1 MKFDVYSMGFSNRT
15 WEETI
20 AILSGYKI
28 GRLADIRTLPG
39 SRHTPQFNLEHLQV
53 ALPRAGIEYVHLK
66 ALGGLRKPRKDS
78 ALNAAWR
85 NDAFR
90 GYADY
95 MQTQEFEAAR
105 KELIRL
111 LQEKTTVYCCTD
123 AVVLTHA
130 HIDHTGYLPRL
141 VAHGY
146 KGPVFATSAT
156 VDLVRILLPDA
167 GHLQEEEANYRN
179 KHHLTKHKP
188 ALPLYNVS
196 DAMSSVHVIDS
207 FSAHGDYREILRWLA
222 GFKRAAR
229 TTFLVHGEPVAAAAM
244 KDHIV
249 VSHKGWGVEIPA
261 YRQTFEIN

>member
-1 MKFDVYSMGFSNRT
+1 MKFDAYSMGFSNRT

-20 AILSGYKI
+20 AILSGYEI
-28 GRLADIRTLPG
+28 RRLADIRTLPG

-95 MQTQEFEAAR
+95 MQTQEFEAAL
-105 KELIRL
+105 KELIRIL
-111 LQEKTTVYCCTD
+111 LDCGLFQGSKELRLRNWEAPPVDPKSID

-130 HIDHTGYLPRL
+130 HIDHTGYLPRF

-156 VDLVRILLPDA
+156 VDLARILLPDA

-179 KHHLTKHKP
+179 KHHLTKHTP
-188 ALPLYNVS
+188 ALPLYTVS
-196 DAMSSVHVIDS
+196 DAMSSL
-207 FSAHGDYREILRWLA
+207 ELLRPV
-222 GFKRAAR
+222 KY
-229 TTFLVHGEPVAAAAM
+229 GE
-244 KDHIV
+244 V
-249 VSHKGWGVEIPA
+249 VSLCSSL
-261 YRQTFEIN
+261 